1 MKRLEY
7 LDQIKGIAIFLMV
20 MGHVIL
26 FTFDAKNC
34 TIEKMFFFNMPAFF
48 YVSGYLLYKE
58 VDNLKDFFE
67 RLKHKAARLL
77 PPWLAATVV
86 WSFVNGD
93 EFFSTLC
100 LFYWFF
106 YVLFL
111 LTVITIV
118 MEFVIFRH
126 LKNPEL
132 YCLALLIIPA
142 VSAGLKFMGFASY
155 LPAPWLCMYSLPFLF
170 GWVCRKYE
178 KVNSFVLNN
187 PVLFVISLAVFLMTW
202 YKADVANNYIQI
214 VAAIAGI
221 IVIQSVLYHREV
233 AGKKMAV
240 VSKLG
245 RSSLA
250 IYALNNFFLPDL
262 RWGGHFPFFAG
273 HGLVLELIVLGLVT
287 SAVIACCIA
296 VETVFHNNKYLSK
309 IL

>member
-1 MKRLEY
+1 MKRFEY

-26 FTFDAKNC
+26 FTYGAENC

-58 VDNLKDFFE
+58 VDNTKDFIG

-77 PPWLAATVV
+77 PPWFTVTIV
-86 WSFVNGD
+86 MGWVRD
-93 EFFSTLC
+93 DDFFKTLC

-111 LTVITIV
+111 LMFITIV
-118 MEFVIFRH
+118 MEFLLFRQI
-126 LKNPEL
+126 KNPYF
-132 YCLALLIIPA
+132 YCAALMTIPI
-142 VSAGLKFMGFASY
+142 VSAGLKFMGFYGY
-155 LPAPWLCMYSLPFLF
+155 LPAPWLCMYSLPFLL

-178 KVNSFVLNN
+178 KVNDFILNN
-187 PVLFVISLAVFLMTW
+187 QILFVIAFVIFILTW
-202 YKADVANNYIQI
+202 YKADVANNYIKI

-221 IVIQSVLYHREV
+221 IVVQSVLYHREV
-233 AGKKMAV
+233 AGKKMAI

-262 RWGGHFPFFAG
+262 KWLGGALFAG
-273 HGLVLELIVLGLVT
+273 KGLVLEIAAIGLVT
-287 SAVIACCIA
+287 VGVVVCCMV
-296 VETVFHNNKYLSK
+296 VEAFFHNNKYLKK

>member
-26 FTFDAKNC
+26 FTYGAENC

-58 VDNLKDFFE
+58 IDNTKDFIG
-67 RLKHKAARLL
+67 RMKHKAARLL
-77 PPWLAATVV
+77 PPWLVV
-86 WSFVNGD
+86 TAVMAGYMRWEILN
-93 EFFSTLC
+93 TLC
-100 LFYWFF
+100 IFYWFF

-111 LTVITIV
+111 LTFITIV
-118 MEFVIFRH
+118 MEFLLFRH
-126 LKNPEL
+126 IKNSYI
-132 YCLALLIIPA
+132 YCAALMIIPI
-142 VSAGLKFMGFASY
+142 VSAELKFMGFYGY
-155 LPAPWLCMYSLPFLF
+155 LPAPWLCMYSLPFLL

-178 KVNSFVLNN
+178 KVNDFVLNN
-187 PVLFVISLAVFLMTW
+187 QFLFIVALAIFLLTW
-202 YKADVANNYIQI
+202 YKADVVNNYIQI

-221 IVIQSVLYHREV
+221 IVLQSVLFHREV
-233 AGKKMAV
+233 AGKKMTI

-262 RWGGHFPFFAG
+262 KWLGGALFAG
-273 HGLVLELIVLGLVT
+273 KGLVLEIAAIGFVT
-287 SAVIACCIA
+287 VGVVVCCMVVEAV
-296 VETVFHNNKYLSK
+296 FRNNQYLKK

>member
-26 FTFDAKNC
+26 FTYGAENC

-48 YVSGYLLYKE
+48 YVSGFLLYKE
-58 VDNLKDFFE
+58 IDNTRDFWS

-77 PPWLAATVV
+77 PPWIAVTVV
-86 WSFVNGD
+86 MSWVSSDGFL
-93 EFFSTLC
+93 STLC
-100 LFYWFF
+100 ILYWFF

-111 LTVITIV
+111 LTFITIA
-118 MEFVIFRH
+118 MEFLLFRRI
-126 LKNPEL
+126 KNPYL
-132 YCLALLIIPA
+132 YCAALMIIPIA
-142 VSAGLKFMGFASY
+142 SAGLKFMGFYGY
-155 LPAPWLCMYSLPFLF
+155 LPAPWLCMYALPFLF
-170 GWVCRKYE
+170 GWICRKYGR
-178 KVNSFVLNN
+178 VNDFVLNN
-187 PVLFVISLAVFLMTW
+187 QILFVVVLVIFLLTW

-221 IVIQSVLYHREV
+221 IVLQSVLYHRE
-233 AGKKMAV
+233 ASGKKMSI
-240 VSKLG
+240 VSKVG

-262 RWGGHFPFFAG
+262 KWMGGVFFAG
-273 HGLVLELIVLGLVT
+273 KGLVLEIAAIGLVT
-287 SAVIACCIA
+287 VGVIACCMV
-296 VETVFHNNKYLSK
+296 VEAVFHNNKYLSK

>member
-26 FTFDAKNC
+26 FSFGAKNC

-48 YVSGYLLYKE
+48 YVSGYLLYKNI
-58 VDNLKDFFE
+58 DNTKDFIG

-77 PPWLAATVV
+77 PPWLAATAVMTWV
-86 WSFVNGD
+86 DGGG
-93 EFFSTLC
+93 FFSTLC

-111 LTVITIV
+111 LTMITIV
-118 MEFVIFRH
+118 MEFLLFRH
-126 LKNPEL
+126 IRSPYL
-132 YCLALLIIPA
+132 YCIALLIIPA
-142 VSAGLKFMGFASY
+142 VSAGLKFMGFYGY
-155 LPAPWLCMYSLPFLF
+155 LPAPWLCMYSLPLLL
-170 GWVCRKYE
+170 GWVCRKYG
-178 KVNSFVLNN
+178 KVNNFIMNN
-187 PVLFVISLAVFLMTW
+187 QILFVVALALFLLTW
-202 YKADVANNYIQI
+202 YKADVANNYVQI

-221 IVIQSVLYHREV
+221 IVLQSVLYHREV
-233 AGKKMAV
+233 EGKTMAV

-262 RWGGHFPFFAG
+262 RGIFDTTLFTGR
-273 HGLVLELIVLGLVT
+273 GLVLEIIAIGVV
-287 SAVIACCIA
+287 SAAVIACCVI

>member
-26 FTFDAKNC
+26 FSFDAKNC

-48 YVSGYLLYKE
+48 YVSGFLLYKE
-58 VDNLKDFFE
+58 IDNTKDFFG

-77 PPWLAATVV
+77 PPWLAITIVMAWVKGD
-86 WSFVNGD
+86 SFIGT
-93 EFFSTLC
+93 FC
-100 LFYWFF
+100 IFYWFF

-111 LTVITIV
+111 LTFITLV
-118 MEFVIFRH
+118 FEFVFFRH
-126 LKNPEL
+126 IKNQYL
-132 YCLALLIIPA
+132 YCLALLIIP
-142 VSAGLKFMGFASY
+142 VLSAGLKFMGFYGY
-155 LPAPWLCMYSLPFLF
+155 LPAPWLCMYSLPFLL

-178 KVNSFVLNN
+178 KINNFVLNN
-187 PVLFVISLAVFLMTW
+187 SILFVSSLIVFLLTW

-221 IVIQSVLYHREV
+221 IVLQSVLYHREIE
-233 AGKKMAV
+233 GKKMTV

-262 RWGGHFPFFAG
+262 KWGGAAF
-273 HGLVLELIVLGLVT
+273 VLRRSWPG
-287 SAVIACCIA
+287 
-296 VETVFHNNKYLSK
+296 FGNHNSRICNSSRNRMLLSCRDC
-309 IL
+309 LP